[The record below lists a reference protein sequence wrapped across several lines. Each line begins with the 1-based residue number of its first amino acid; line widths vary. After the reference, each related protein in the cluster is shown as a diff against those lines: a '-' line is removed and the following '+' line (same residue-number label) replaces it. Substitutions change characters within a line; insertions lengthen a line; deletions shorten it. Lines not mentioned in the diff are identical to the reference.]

1 MLKKISLGL
10 VMGLFLIV
18 GFANAADKKSHVL
31 SMMDKAVEHYNSVG
45 QDQAFKDYN
54 QAGDYKN
61 GEFYVI
67 AQSLIDDKII
77 FHGVN
82 AKLIGR
88 NLTGIKDTD
97 GKKFI
102 SDMITTA
109 KGEGK
114 GWVSYK
120 WPHPETKKIAQKH
133 TYINRIG
140 DIMLMIGYYE

>member
-1 MLKKISLGL
+1 MFKKISLGL
-10 VMGLFLIV
+10 IMGLFLAV
-18 GFANAADKKSHVL
+18 GFASAEDKKSHVL

-54 QAGDYKN
+54 EDGVYKN

-67 AQSLIDDKII
+67 AQGMDGKII

-82 AKLIGR
+82 PKLIGR

-102 SDMITTA
+102 ADMITTA
-109 KGEGK
+109 KNDDK

-120 WPHPETKKIAQKH
+120 WPHPATKKIAQKH
-133 TYINRIG
+133 TYVKRIG
-140 DIMLMIGYYE
+140 EIMLMIGYYE

>member
-1 MLKKISLGL
+1 MLKKFSLGL
-10 VMGLFLIV
+10 VMGLFLLA
-18 GFANAADKKSHVL
+18 GFAHADDKKSHVL
-31 SMMDKAVEHYNSVG
+31 SMMEKAVAHYGSVG
-45 QDQAFKDYN
+45 QEQAFKDYN
-54 QAGDYKN
+54 QEGDYKN

-67 AQSLIDDKII
+67 AQGMDGKII

-88 NLTGIKDTD
+88 NLSGIKDTD
-97 GKKFI
+97 GKQFI
-102 SDMITTA
+102 KDMITTA
-109 KGEGK
+109 KNDGK

-133 TYINRIG
+133 TYVNRIG

>member
-1 MLKKISLGL
+1 MFKKISLGL
-10 VMGLFLIV
+10 IMGLFLVV
-18 GFANAADKKSHVL
+18 GFASAEERKEHVI
-31 SMMDKAVEHYNSVG
+31 SMMDKAVQHYNAVG
-45 QDQAFKDYN
+45 QEQAFKDYN
-54 QAGDYKN
+54 QDGVYKN

-67 AQSLIDDKII
+67 AQGMDGKII

-102 SDMITTA
+102 ADMITTA
-109 KGEGK
+109 KTDGN

-133 TYINRIG
+133 TLVNRIG
-140 DIMLMIGYYE
+140 EIMLMIGYYE

>member
-1 MLKKISLGL
+1 MFKKISLGL
-10 VMGLFLIV
+10 IMGLFLVV
-18 GFANAADKKSHVL
+18 GFASAEEKKEHVI
-31 SMMDKAVEHYNSVG
+31 SMMEKAVQHYNAVG
-45 QDQAFKDYN
+45 QEQAFKDYN
-54 QAGDYKN
+54 LDGIYKN

-67 AQSLIDDKII
+67 AQGMDGKII

-102 SDMITTA
+102 ADMITTA
-109 KGEGK
+109 KTDGN

-133 TYINRIG
+133 TLVNRIG
-140 DIMLMIGYYE
+140 EIMLMIGYYE